1 MNNLCCLEEE
11 AKGEEMDE
19 GMGGITSA
27 STRRVVNSTHPNQL
41 GTHSLAHAA
50 MKYP

>member
-41 GTHSLAHAA
+41 RSRMLQ
-50 MKYP
+50 